1 MGPLPP
7 VLDALGLAALG
18 ETSWA
23 EEALWGI
30 PPTGTTEVP
39 GPRAAPASWAA
50 GAILAPGPRTGLE
63 QEDPVPVAR
72 AVYLII
78 LQKIFV

>member
-1 MGPLPP
+1 M
-7 VLDALGLAALG
+7 LDALWMAVEGQS
-18 ETSWA
+18 SWA
-23 EEALWGI
+23 KALLGGI
-30 PPTGTTEVP
+30 HPTGTTDVP

-63 QEDPVPVAR
+63 QEEHMPVAR
-72 AVYLII
+72 AIHLTI